1 MALDSAQRIPRATY
15 RVQLHPGFTF
25 ADLERRIPFLA
36 KLGISDCYCSPIL
49 QSTPGSTH
57 GYDVADYRHLNPEL
71 GGEKAFVACSE
82 ALSREG
88 MGVLVDFVP
97 NHMGISGPLNAWWMN
112 VLENGPHSPYAKF
125 FDVHWRTSD
134 MGGRSHILVPI
145 LEDHYGVVLEKGSMK
160 LAYHDGS
167 LRVAYGGTQLPLNA
181 AAYAALLA
189 RLAADSEV
197 PEKSRPE
204 LDKLLRAF
212 HRLAPAAIAWAANPE
227 VPEQQ
232 HALKHR
238 FAKVV
243 AKHAALAARV
253 DVHLKALSGEPGTA
267 GSFDALDAILMAQ
280 SFRLARWKTGIYAI
294 NYRRFFAV
302 DTLVG
307 LRMENPEVFTESH
320 ALLGML
326 IKEGKIT
333 GLRID
338 HIDGLWDPRQYLEQL
353 QALRP
358 TPPEGQPDAPLYVVV
373 EKILERGEDLNPV
386 WAAHGTTGYEFI
398 TACAGLL
405 TRASASDEFDR
416 IYREFTGETVAYGD
430 LVYEKKRLILS
441 EMFINTLT
449 ELTGGLVT
457 LLVADRHWRDLT
469 RAEVAMALR
478 EIAACFPVYRTYRRL
493 GEAAS
498 EADKRW
504 VDKAYVEAVR
514 RNPRFDVTTMGIVRD
529 VLTGAY
535 PPPGSP
541 EERRNQIARWVLSF
555 QQYTGA
561 IMAKSVEDTAF
572 YLYNRLIALN
582 EVGGDP
588 AEFGLSIEEFHATNR
603 ERRRQTPHSL
613 IASSTHDSKL
623 SEDVRARLYVLSE
636 IPHEWRAWLNEWRGL
651 NAAHKTRLDGH
662 EAPDANEEYR
672 LYQAILGAWPIGAE
686 SADDAF
692 RERIR
697 GYFRKAVNEAKLNTT
712 WTEPNEAW
720 LTAGDKFIDRIL
732 SPETGDAFL
741 ASFVP
746 KAARIAHCGMVNS
759 LVQLAVKLT
768 CPGVPDF
775 YQGNEVWDFSL
786 VDPDNRRPV
795 DFDAHE
801 RLLAEIDGKEPRE
814 LLFHWQ
820 DGGIKLRLTRDLLQ
834 FRKEHAALFAEGDY
848 EPVELAGAH
857 AAQAVAFRRQH
868 GADRMVV
875 VLARQTAKVGCPPV
889 GLVWAETAIAL
900 GGDWAEGGEWRDV
913 VTGRTFPAAP
923 SLPLAELLRQLPVA
937 VLHRTS

>member
-49 QSTPGSTH
+49 QASPGSTH

-71 GGEKAFVACSE
+71 GGEKAFLACSA
-82 ALSREG
+82 ALEQHG

-97 NHMGISGPLNAWWMN
+97 NHMGISGPFNAWWMN
-112 VLENGPHSPYAKF
+112 VLENGLHSPYAKF
-125 FDVHWRTSD
+125 FDVHWRTSEA
-134 MGGRSHILVPI
+134 GGRSHILVPI
-145 LEDHYGVVLEKGSMK
+145 LEDHYGVILEKGALK
-160 LAYHDGS
+160 LRYRDGS
-167 LRVAYGGTQLPLNA
+167 LRVVSGETELPLNA
-181 AAYAALLA
+181 AAYSAVLA
-189 RLAADSEV
+189 RLAPDPAV
-197 PEKSRPE
+197 PEKARAE
-204 LDKLLRAF
+204 LEKLLRAF
-212 HRLAPAAIAWAANPE
+212 HRLAPAAGAWAANPD
-227 VPEQQ
+227 VPVQQ
-232 HALKHR
+232 QALKER
-238 FAKVV
+238 LAKIVRKEPAV
-243 AKHAALAARV
+243 AARLES
-253 DVHLKALSGEPGTA
+253 HLQALSGEAGQS
-267 GSFDALDAILMAQ
+267 GSFDALDAILAAQ
-280 SFRLARWKTGIYAI
+280 SFRISRWKTGIYAI

-307 LRMENPEVFTESH
+307 LRMENPEVFSESH

-326 IKEGKIT
+326 IKERKIT

-358 TPPEGQPDAPLYVVV
+358 APPEGQPDAPLFVVV

-405 TRASASDEFDR
+405 TRAESRDDFDR
-416 IYREFTGETVAYGD
+416 IYREFSGETTGYGD

-493 GEAAS
+493 GETAS
-498 EADKRW
+498 DADRRW
-504 VDKAYVEAVR
+504 VDKAYQEAVR
-514 RNPRFDVTTMGIVRD
+514 RNPRFDVTTMGILRD

-535 PPPGSP
+535 PPKDSP
-541 EERRNQIARWVLSF
+541 EDRRNAIARWVLSF

-636 IPHEWRAWLNEWRGL
+636 IPEEWQAWLAEWRTL
-651 NAAHKTRLDGH
+651 NAPHKTRLDGH
-662 EAPDANEEYR
+662 DAPDANEEYR

-686 SADDAF
+686 RVDDAF

-720 LTAGDKFIDRIL
+720 LTAGDKFIDQIL
-732 SPETGDAFL
+732 SPEIGAAFL

-746 KAARIAHCGMVNS
+746 KAARLAHLGMVNS
-759 LVQLAVKLT
+759 LVQLTVKLT
-768 CPGVPDF
+768 SPGVPDF

-795 DFDAHE
+795 DFAAHE
-801 RLLAEIDGKEPRE
+801 RLLDEVAAKEPRE
-814 LLFHWQ
+814 LVFHWQ

-834 FRKEHAALFAEGDY
+834 FRKEHADLLANGDY
-848 EPVELAGAH
+848 EPVELTGAH
-857 AAQAVAFRRQH
+857 AAHAVAYRRQL
-868 GADRMVV
+868 GNDRLLV
-875 VLARQTAKVGCPPV
+875 VLARQTAKIGCPPV
-889 GLVWAETAIAL
+889 GLVWAETALAL
-900 GGDWAEGGEWRDV
+900 PGDWATGGEWRDV
-913 VTGRTFPAAP
+913 VSGRTFAAAE
-923 SLPLAELLRQLPVA
+923 SLPLAEVLRQVPVA
-937 VLHRTS
+937 VLHRIS